1 MILVFYHKALM
12 HRDKMGASPMRNAV
26 AYNNVP
32 ALDIN
37 YSACKQSI
45 NYINTQGRSPI
56 YVSGM

>member
-1 MILVFYHKALM
+1 M